1 MRFLT
6 SCFYAAMLFIM
17 GAAAMEDD
25 DRRWINYLADD
36 SKRRKPRNRAR
47 YSKSCYWN
55 KKPPQA

>member
-36 SKRRKPRNRAR
+36 SKRRKPRNRGK
-47 YSKSCYWN
+47 YCKSGVQ
-55 KKPPQA
+55 K